1 LPIRIG
7 TFNKE
12 NLFFRYRLLDEEPK
26 PFKKEPPPINLED
39 MSDEFSKVAD
49 LFKKIKNPSEVF
61 NNKEAFDTF
70 LERLPSK
77 QWKTLI
83 RFMKSGAFITHFKGT
98 IEDIEPLSH
107 TQRNATAQVIY
118 KNKPDFVG
126 VQEIESLPALDE
138 FYYKYISKHHK
149 LPYHMLIEGNDPR
162 GIDVG
167 LLNGPEFPVTSIWSH
182 RYDREPDNP
191 KARAF
196 SRDCLEVDLKLPNNK
211 TLSVFVNHFKSQL
224 GEDRGIPKRTQ
235 QAKRIRDILIK
246 KFGEELKGG
255 HFVVLGDLNCQPSAP
270 ELDPLLK
277 DLKLFNVFDNLASS
291 ERWSHLYVPY
301 DKNRKRIKSA
311 SVTQFDYILLSPSL
325 KKENPDVKPIVERR
339 GLVYYEEITA
349 KLKKKNEGIAEVYDH
364 NGKRFDR
371 VKEYGS
377 EASDHC
383 GIFVDLEV

>member
-1 LPIRIG
+1 
-7 TFNKE
+7 
-12 NLFFRYRLLDEEPK
+12 
-26 PFKKEPPPINLED
+26 

-49 LFKKIKNPSEVF
+49 LFKEIKNPSELF
-61 NNKEAFDTF
+61 NNKQAFDAF
-70 LERLPSK
+70 LEKLPSK

-83 RFMKSGAFITHFKGT
+83 RFMRSGAFITHFKGT

-107 TQRNATAQVIY
+107 TQRSATAQVIY

-167 LLNGPEFPVTSIWSH
+167 LLNGPEFPVTNIWSH

-196 SRDCLEVDLKLPNNK
+196 SRDCLEVDLRLPNNK

-224 GEDRGIPKRTQ
+224 GKDKGVAKRTQ
-235 QAKRIRDILIK
+235 QAKRVRDILIK
-246 KFGEELKGG
+246 KFGEDLKDGY
-255 HFVVLGDLNCQPSAP
+255 FVVLGDLNCEPLAP

-277 DLKLFNVFDNLASS
+277 DLKLFNVFDNLDSS
-291 ERWSHLYVPY
+291 EKWSHLYVPY
-301 DKNRKRIKSA
+301 DKNRKKIKSA

-325 KKENPDVKPIVERR
+325 KKENPDVKPVVERR
-339 GLVYYEEITA
+339 GLVYYEEITE
-349 KLKKKNEGIAEVYDH
+349 KLKKTNEGIAEVYDN
-364 NGKRFDR
+364 NGKRFDK

-383 GIFVDLEV
+383 GIYVDLEV